1 MSQAHHP
8 GLLFDSAPC
17 AGHARAIGR
26 GSTQLSTSEESGY
39 ARAQDCDATH
49 PALLREEVCID
60 TQKTKSL
67 CCAAAGIVAP
77 ISATTEALIPHEK
90 LREAAS
96 VDAALIAQE
105 RPPAQPV
112 VGYKPPP
119 KMHNY
124 LLLQPKDIR

>member
-67 CCAAAGIVAP
+67 AAQQQALLPLSAPLPRRLYPTKSCA
-77 ISATTEALIPHEK
+77 
-90 LREAAS
+90 R
-96 VDAALIAQE
+96 
-105 RPPAQPV
+105 QPV
-112 VGYKPPP
+112 L
-119 KMHNY
+119 M
-124 LLLQPKDIR
+124 QR